1 MFLAKVSSAFNLE
14 FTEILKKNHIM
25 ILELYTLEQIDTQ
38 IKIILI
44 KLARTS
50 FTSRSFN
57 LALLF
62 NKIIYSIF

>member
-1 MFLAKVSSAFNLE
+1 MFLVKVSSAFNLE
-14 FTEILKKNHIM
+14 FTEIFKKNHIM

-50 FTSRSFN
+50 FTSCSFN

-62 NKIIYSIF
+62 NKITYSIF